1 MGVHCNLH
9 CVLVA
14 VVVYI
19 LCWCVCAHRFAS
31 SLHSCIHAWVWVCGC
46 TMDCIKFTS
55 LYSCTG
61 MGMWMHHGV
70 GDGYVDAPW
79 SGWWC
84 ILALVSLLPP
94 PPPVSTAQ
102 STHTR
107 APNTLSVCPPLSE
120 ATSCEWC
127 SVEQCGCHSKVLLV
141 RKFWVHTICKIS
153 HIANKAIYHSL
164 TRSFMSHTKST

>member
-1 MGVHCNLH
+1 MVFFICQLAHLLMCTNTYGSALQLALCAGGSGSVYFM
-9 CVLVA
+9 LV
-14 VVVYI
+14 
-19 LCWCVCAHRFAS
+19 CVCAQ
-31 SLHSCIHAWVWVCGC
+31 V
-46 TMDCIKFTS
+46 CIKFTF
-55 LYSCTG
+55 LYSCMG

-84 ILALVSLLPP
+84 ILALFSLVPP

-120 ATSCEWC
+120 ATSCE
-127 SVEQCGCHSKVLLV
+127 
-141 RKFWVHTICKIS
+141 
-153 HIANKAIYHSL
+153 
-164 TRSFMSHTKST
+164 